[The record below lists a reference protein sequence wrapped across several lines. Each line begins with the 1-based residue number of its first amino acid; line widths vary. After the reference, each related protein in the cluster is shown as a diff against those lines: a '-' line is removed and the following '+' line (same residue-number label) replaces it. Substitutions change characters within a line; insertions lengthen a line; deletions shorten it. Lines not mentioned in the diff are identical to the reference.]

1 MNVKLCAL
9 VLALLL
15 LAGCGA
21 SAGVELV
28 NPINFY
34 FCVETDGAENADFE
48 LPSGALSVQTFDLGR
63 QDISIGEILTRYLAF
78 CRDGGYGPFPE
89 GLECMALT
97 LENGVLALTFNDA
110 FSALSGVDLSPP
122 R

>member
-34 FCVETDGAENADFE
+34 FCVETDG
-48 LPSGALSVQTFDLGR
+48 G
-63 QDISIGEILTRYLAF
+63 GERRL
-78 CRDGGYGPFPE
+78 
-89 GLECMALT
+89 
-97 LENGVLALTFNDA
+97 
-110 FSALSGVDLSPP
+110 
-122 R
+122 